1 MATGGDRWANL
12 ADVQLLSSFRRKSA
26 TEPDATGPEAAETTA
41 AEAGAATESE
51 QTTTPARPR
60 RYTVSKRELGK
71 ITPKRRQAGRRAEP
85 PPANRREALKRLRE
99 KQRQARAEARAGMLA
114 GKEEYLP
121 PRDKGPERRLVRDIV
136 DARRN
141 LASWFLPGALVV
153 ILGSSPTM
161 PKEIQVGANLFW
173 IMLAVAVI
181 VDSFLLT
188 RRVKKIMLR
197 RFPKAA
203 KPPRTHYFY
212 AIMRSFQFRRLRIPA
227 PQVKLGERLQ

>member
-1 MATGGDRWANL
+1 M
-12 ADVQLLSSFRRKSA
+12 QLLSSFRRKSA
-26 TEPDATGPEAAETTA
+26 VAVEPAEAETVATTEPAEEKVADEKKT
-41 AEAGAATESE
+41 
-51 QTTTPARPR
+51 RPR
-60 RYTVSKRELGK
+60 PRAYTVSKRELGK
-71 ITPKRRQAGRRAEP
+71 VTPKRRRTSRREP

-99 KQRQARAEARAGMLA
+99 KQREAREKERQARAEARAAMLA

-141 LASWFLPGALVV
+141 LASWFVPGALLV
-153 ILGSSPTM
+153 IVGSSQAM
-161 PKEIQVGANLFW
+161 PVEIQLAANLFW
-173 IMLAVAVI
+173 VLLAAGII

-203 KPPRTHYFY
+203 KPPRSHYFY

-227 PQVKLGERLQ
+227 PQVKLGERIE

>member
-1 MATGGDRWANL
+1 MAAAGDGSANL
-12 ADVQLLSSFRRKSA
+12 ADVQLLSSFRRKTTAA
-26 TEPDATGPEAAETTA
+26 TEPEAAEAT
-41 AEAGAATESE
+41 AATESGAAE
-51 QTTTPARPR
+51 STEEKTAPARR
-60 RYTVSKRELGK
+60 RGYTVSKRELGK

-161 PKEIQVGANLFW
+161 PAEIQIGANLFW
-173 IMLAVAVI
+173 IALAVGVI

-197 RFPKAA
+197 RFPKAD
-203 KPPRTHYFY
+203 KPPRSHYFY
-212 AIMRSFQFRRLRIPA
+212 AIMRAFQFRRLRIPA
-227 PQVKLGERLQ
+227 PQVKLGERIE

>member
-1 MATGGDRWANL
+1 
-12 ADVQLLSSFRRKSA
+12 VQLLSPFRRKSA
-26 TEPDATGPEAAETTA
+26 SAAEPAEAAETVET
-41 AEAGAATESE
+41 TESPD
-51 QTTTPARPR
+51 QPARPR
-60 RYTVSKRELGK
+60 SRGYTVSKRELGK
-71 ITPKRRQAGRRAEP
+71 ITPKRRKGGRRVEP

-141 LASWFLPGALVV
+141 LASFFLPGALLV

-161 PKEIQVGANLFW
+161 PAEIQLGANVFW
-173 IMLAVAVI
+173 VMLAVGVI

-197 RFPKAA
+197 RFPKAD
-203 KPPRTHYFY
+203 KPPRSHYFY

-227 PQVKLGERLQ
+227 PQVKLGERIE